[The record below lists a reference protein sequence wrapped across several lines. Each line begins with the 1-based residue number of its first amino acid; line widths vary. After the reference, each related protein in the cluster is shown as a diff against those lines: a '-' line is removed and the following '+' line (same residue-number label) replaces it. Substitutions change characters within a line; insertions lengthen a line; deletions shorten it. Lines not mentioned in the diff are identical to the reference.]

1 MPTHMVRASK
11 TMMCI
16 RYDTHVDGFAKFAL
30 NTAILEDQIPILTTF
45 ILRPINQYVLIC
57 GGRAF
62 LHIPFA
68 FDSTTLSLY

>member
-1 MPTHMVRASK
+1 MPTHMDRPSE

-16 RYDTHVDGFAKFAL
+16 RFDPNMDGFAKFAL
-30 NTAILEDQIPILTTF
+30 NAAILEDQIPIL
-45 ILRPINQYVLIC
+45 LNQYVLIC